1 MEAGHLELGEEGLE
15 RELLAVLPFGRA
27 EVGIEIVGEGA
38 EDVDRLGKVER
49 VGRGFVLCCL
59 GLVAACGNTQQDQ
72 KSAPHSA
79 NSFQLSSLVTLT
91 FLLPTRIPIQRPLS
105 LPHVPLPLLRHRQPR
120 RLGRAEP
127 LAPGV
132 RRVKGLAELL
142 DLDRLEVGEGR
153 GEGGPEEGV
162 EGEGEGGA
170 FEADV
175 LVGVGE
181 DLGQDGQDGLERDGF
196 GAVGSGEGG
205 WEGRVSVRMG
215 SSS

>member
-1 MEAGHLELGEEGLE
+1 MSTGSAKSNASG
-15 RELLAVLPFGRA
+15 
-27 EVGIEIVGEGA
+27 GA
-38 EDVDRLGKVER
+38 SSSAASASSPP
-49 VGRGFVLCCL
+49 
-59 GLVAACGNTQQDQ
+59 VATPSRIRSQL
-72 KSAPHSA
+72 
-79 NSFQLSSLVTLT
+79 NSLQLSPLVTLT